1 MRIIKELIP
10 YVVIIL
16 VVVLIR
22 TFIATPVIVS
32 GSSMDPTLKNGQ
44 VLILNKLA
52 KKYMRDDIV
61 VIDAKI
67 NGKKERIVKRVI
79 GLPGETLEYKDGFL
93 YINGERTHDDFV
105 DKTRDFTLER
115 VTGKKKIPENYY
127 FVMGDNRRNSLDS
140 RDTRV
145 GLVKKSDIIGKPILR
160 IWPLN
165 KMGTI

>member
-1 MRIIKELIP
+1 MKIVKELIP
-10 YVVIIL
+10 YVVIVL

-22 TFIATPVIVS
+22 TFIATTVIVS

-52 KKYMRDDIV
+52 KKYKRDDIV

-93 YINGERTHDDFV
+93 YINGKRTHDDFV
-105 DKTRDFTLER
+105 DQTRDFTLED
-115 VTGKKKIPENYY
+115 VAGKKKIPEDYY

-140 RDTRV
+140 RDSRI

-165 KMGTI
+165 KIGTI

>member
-165 KMGTI
+165 KIGTI